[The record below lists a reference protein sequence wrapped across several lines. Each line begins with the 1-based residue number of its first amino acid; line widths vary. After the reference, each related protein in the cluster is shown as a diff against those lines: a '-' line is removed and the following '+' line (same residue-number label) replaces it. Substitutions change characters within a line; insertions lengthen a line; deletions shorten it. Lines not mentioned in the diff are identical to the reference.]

1 VISDWNIKGL
11 SEEVVESL
19 LLNATDADGKGTDE
33 LFEGWIDWYEEVED
47 IHRTI
52 TSREETH
59 VADGVIGSV
68 IEKSKL
74 LLNEVGETTLPR
86 RLDRMNDTEEK
97 KNLIRSF
104 FKNHLNGQKE
114 KEWLLGTLRDKAS
127 EDYAPCVRA
136 ETVNDGDWHNSIIW
150 KGEEQV
156 CTMGIEVYEGKLNIV
171 IHDGDEEEPCLIR
184 KYDLA
189 ELGKGVSKVTHAN
202 I

>member
-1 VISDWNIKGL
+1 MIDDWNIKNI
-11 SEEVVESL
+11 SEDVVESL
-19 LLNATDADGKGTDE
+19 LLDATDVDGKGTDS
-33 LFEGWIDWYEEVED
+33 LFEGWIDWYEEVGD
-47 IHRTI
+47 IYRTI

-74 LLNEVGETTLPR
+74 LLNEVAETTLPR

-171 IHDGDEEEPCLIR
+171 IYDGGKDDPCFIR

-189 ELGKGVSKVTHAN
+189 EQMKGK
-202 I
+202 